1 MKNPLKS
8 GKEYQNLQSKKY
20 YAEKQQIK
28 DAPKFREYI
37 LWLWENKDKS
47 DKEIHQDKVRAYM
60 KTYYEKKK
68 RLENE

>member
-1 MKNPLKS
+1 MKDPLKS
-8 GKEYQNLQSKKY
+8 DKEYFNLQSKKY
-20 YAEKQQIK
+20 YFEKQIIR

-68 RLENE
+68 RLEND